1 MIFTQAIDNKNI
13 RIHVSFHAC
22 MCIKKSI
29 LITKSKASM
38 NSETRINKKILLT
51 KKGEKERK
59 MIVSEKQKRKF
70 KKN

>member
-1 MIFTQAIDNKNI
+1 
-13 RIHVSFHAC
+13 

-38 NSETRINKKILLT
+38 NSETRINKKILFT

-59 MIVSEKQKRKF
+59 MIVSEKQKRKL